1 MAAPYPGP
9 VSAIQ
14 VGSYFVGQY
23 YQVLQQKPDLVFQFY
38 SEAST
43 MIRVEGDDSET
54 ASNVLHIHNIIT
66 SLNFT
71 AIEIKTINSIESWN
85 GGVMVMV
92 SGSVKTKEFSG
103 RKKFVQTFFL
113 APQEKGY
120 FVLNDIFQFIDS
132 EIIYQHH
139 PVSTASENIYQQHSA
154 PSTAEHIYQQH
165 SAPTTTDHI
174 YHQHPDPVTSE
185 SIYQQHISEEHFD
198 AHQNASAS
206 LPEPPAV
213 SDYALEE
220 EAREYVN
227 SVHIEDTPVD
237 KYSIPELQHQ
247 QDFRDDTVVEE
258 TIEETPSYQGAVD
271 GVHEPSASV
280 VDDEPV
286 GEPEKKTYA
295 SILRVAKGPFS
306 SVAAQ
311 QPVVKKDTASDWNH
325 VSAPNAQQS
334 DAGLSFVPEA
344 TNDKHDDGLELD
356 EGEPRSVYVRNLP
369 SDISAAEIEQEFRN
383 FGRIRPDGVFVRN
396 RKDVIG
402 VCYAFVEFEDL
413 ASVHNAIKSSPIQL
427 AGRQVYIEERRPTPG
442 GIGARGGRGGRGRG
456 RGGYPITDAPRG
468 RYGGGGR
475 GLGRAGTQ
483 DGEYNNNSNRSRS
496 DGYSQRMSR

>member
-23 YQVLQQKPDLVFQFY
+23 YQVLQQKPDLVYQFY

-54 ASNVLHIHNIIT
+54 ASTMLHIHNIIM

-71 AIEIKTINSIESWN
+71 AIEIKTINSLDSWN

-113 APQEKGY
+113 APQDKGY

-132 EIIYQHH
+132 EIIYQQH
-139 PVSTASENIYQQHSA
+139 PVSTTPENIYQQHSA

-165 SAPTTTDHI
+165 SAPSTTEHI
-174 YHQHPDPVTSE
+174 YHQHPDSAAPE
-185 SIYQQHISEEHFD
+185 SIYQQHISEDTFD
-198 AHQNASAS
+198 PHQNASAS
-206 LPEPPAV
+206 L
-213 SDYALEE
+213 LE
-220 EAREYVN
+220 
-227 SVHIEDTPVD
+227 HPVD
-237 KYSIPELQHQ
+237 E
-247 QDFRDDTVVEE
+247 TVE
-258 TIEETPSYQGAVD
+258 EETPYQGAVEV
-271 GVHEPSASV
+271 VHEPSASAV
-280 VDDEPV
+280 EEAE
-286 GEPEKKTYA
+286 GEPQKKTYA

-311 QPVVKKDTASDWNH
+311 QPVTKSAPASSDWNH
-325 VSAPNAQQS
+325 VSVPNAQQS
-334 DAGLSFVPEA
+334 GAGLSVVPEA
-344 TNDKHDDGLELD
+344 ANDKADDGLELD
-356 EGEPRSVYVRNLP
+356 EGEPKSVYVRNLP

-413 ASVHNAIKSSPIQL
+413 ASVQNAIKSSPIQL
-427 AGRQVYIEERRPTPG
+427 AGRQVYIEERRPTAG
-442 GIGARGGRGGRGRG
+442 GIGARGGSMYR
-456 RGGYPITDAPRG
+456 
-468 RYGGGGR
+468 
-475 GLGRAGTQ
+475 LLV
-483 DGEYNNNSNRSRS
+483 
-496 DGYSQRMSR
+496 YSISVIFW

>member
-23 YQVLQQKPDLVFQFY
+23 YQVLQQKPDLVYQFY

-54 ASNVLHIHNIIT
+54 ASTMLHIHNIIM

-71 AIEIKTINSIESWN
+71 AIEIKTINSLDSWN

-92 SGSVKTKEFSG
+92 SGSVKTKEFNG

-113 APQEKGY
+113 APQDKGY

-132 EIIYQHH
+132 EIIYQQH
-139 PVSTASENIYQQHSA
+139 PVSTTPENIYQQHSA

-165 SAPTTTDHI
+165 SAPSTTV
-174 YHQHPDPVTSE
+174 PV
-185 SIYQQHISEEHFD
+185 
-198 AHQNASAS
+198 
-206 LPEPPAV
+206 PAV

-220 EAREYVN
+220 EARDYVN

-247 QDFRDDTVVEE
+247 DFEDDIPVDETVE
-258 TIEETPSYQGAVD
+258 EETPYQGAVEV
-271 GVHEPSASV
+271 VHEPSASAV
-280 VDDEPV
+280 EEAE
-286 GEPEKKTYA
+286 GEPQKKTYA

-311 QPVVKKDTASDWNH
+311 QPVTKSAPASSDWNH
-325 VSAPNAQQS
+325 VSVPNAQQS
-334 DAGLSFVPEA
+334 GAGLSVVPEA
-344 TNDKHDDGLELD
+344 ANDKADDGLELD
-356 EGEPRSVYVRNLP
+356 E
-369 SDISAAEIEQEFRN
+369 EIEQEFRN

-413 ASVHNAIKSSPIQL
+413 ASVQNAIKSSPIQL
-427 AGRQVYIEERRPTPG
+427 AGRQVYIEERRPTAG
-442 GIGARGGRGGRGRG
+442 GIGARGGSM
-456 RGGYPITDAPRG
+456 YC
-468 RYGGGGR
+468 
-475 GLGRAGTQ
+475 LLV
-483 DGEYNNNSNRSRS
+483 
-496 DGYSQRMSR
+496 YSIPVIFW

>member
-23 YQVLQQKPDLVFQFY
+23 YQVLQQKPDLVYQFY

-54 ASNVLHIHNIIT
+54 ASTMLHIHNIIM

-71 AIEIKTINSIESWN
+71 AIEIKTINSLDSWN

-92 SGSVKTKEFSG
+92 SGSVKTKEFNG

-113 APQEKGY
+113 APQDKGY

-132 EIIYQHH
+132 EIIYQQH
-139 PVSTASENIYQQHSA
+139 PVSTTPENIYQQHSA

-165 SAPTTTDHI
+165 SAPSTTV
-174 YHQHPDPVTSE
+174 PV
-185 SIYQQHISEEHFD
+185 
-198 AHQNASAS
+198 
-206 LPEPPAV
+206 PAV

-220 EAREYVN
+220 EARDYVN

-247 QDFRDDTVVEE
+247 DFEDDIPVDETVE
-258 TIEETPSYQGAVD
+258 EETPYQGAVEV
-271 GVHEPSASV
+271 VHEPSASAV
-280 VDDEPV
+280 EEAE
-286 GEPEKKTYA
+286 GEPQKKTYA

-311 QPVVKKDTASDWNH
+311 QPVTKSAPASSDWNH
-325 VSAPNAQQS
+325 VSVPNAQQS
-334 DAGLSFVPEA
+334 GAGLSVVPEA
-344 TNDKHDDGLELD
+344 ANDKADDGLELD
-356 EGEPRSVYVRNLP
+356 EGEPKSVYVRNLP

-413 ASVHNAIKSSPIQL
+413 ASVQNAIKSSPIQL
-427 AGRQVYIEERRPTPG
+427 AGRQVYIEERRPTAG
-442 GIGARGGRGGRGRG
+442 GIGARGGSM
-456 RGGYPITDAPRG
+456 YC
-468 RYGGGGR
+468 
-475 GLGRAGTQ
+475 LLV
-483 DGEYNNNSNRSRS
+483 
-496 DGYSQRMSR
+496 YSIPVIFW